1 VNFPVPNSLAEIA
14 GLIDHTL
21 LKPEA
26 SREDIE
32 RLCREAL
39 QCRFAAVCV
48 NPSYVAEAA
57 RLLRE
62 SSVCICAV
70 VGFPLGATLPQ
81 VKRFEAE
88 ECIRLGARE
97 IDAVINIG
105 ALKSGDAQAV
115 EWDIRCVVEAGH
127 SGGALVKI
135 ILETALLSREEKI
148 QAALIARRAGANFV
162 KTSTG
167 FGPAGA
173 TVEDV
178 RLLREVV
185 GDGTGVK
192 AAGGVRT
199 WEDVQSMVVAG
210 ASRIGT
216 STGVQILAQARAAF
230 ASGGSAPRSI

>member
-1 VNFPVPNSLAEIA
+1 MPNSLAAIA

-39 QCRFAAVCV
+39 QYRFAAVCV
-48 NPSYVAEAA
+48 NPWNVAEAA
-57 RLLRE
+57 RLLRQ
-62 SSVCICAV
+62 SSVRVCAV

-105 ALKSGDAQAV
+105 ALKSGATEAV
-115 EWDIRCVVEAGH
+115 ESDMRGVVEAGH
-127 SGGALVKI
+127 AGGAMVKM
-135 ILETALLSREEKI
+135 ILETALLSREEKV
-148 QAALIARRAGANFV
+148 QASLAARRAGADFV

-167 FGPAGA
+167 FGPGGA

-178 RLLREVV
+178 SLLREVV
-185 GDGTGVK
+185 GSAIGVK

-199 WEDVQSMVVAG
+199 WEDVQRMVAAG

-216 STGVQILAQARAAF
+216 SAGVQILEQARAAF
-230 ASGGSAPRSI
+230 AAGGPVPRL